1 MSEGEST
8 VQTGKKGF
16 LETTIA
22 GAAGG
27 ASLVIVGHPLDT
39 IKVRIQTMQ
48 IVKGETPPYT
58 GALDCAK
65 KTFYKEGFR
74 GFYKGVT
81 PPLLAVTPM
90 YSLCFFGY
98 EIGKRIWTTEESYR
112 DLRLLDIAAAGAT
125 SAIFTTPI
133 QAPQVQ
139 KTFIFQSFQ
148 LLKLFLNFLGK
159 NKMRITNPKGQGLRW
174 NHPMC

>member
-139 KTFIFQSFQ
+139 KNNYISIVSVIKIIFKFFR
-148 LLKLFLNFLGK
+148 KE
-159 NKMRITNPKGQGLRW
+159 
-174 NHPMC
+174 